1 MDVAGKSFAITNTT
15 PMPPWKTWILRLIF
29 LVIGKLGVPKKDQ
42 QNLVNLSFI
51 HFARW
56 VIIPRGGFPRL
67 SNAQPVESLNY
78 DYMLFCSNFNGS
90 WKQYIDAFSE
100 VIPGGM
106 NNIWR
111 WSVGYPGSQP
121 LTPFLAYIE
130 QNQYDNDY
138 YYNATPGASTT
149 DILRALDLQRKLT
162 AFVPAS
168 RGLSAVEFEPAFDR
182 FLASVQNDLATTGMD
197 TVAIAFDFSTETDVA
212 DADHDARP
220 AGRATAA

>member
-1 MDVAGKSFAITNTT
+1 MGTPLTLNAQRITLSTAGVPSMDVSGKSFAITNTT

-29 LVIGKLGVPKKDQ
+29 LVIGKLGVPKRDQ

-56 VIIPRGGFPRL
+56 VIIPRGKWPRL
-67 SNAQPVESLNY
+67 SDQQPRESLNY
-78 DYMLFCSNFNGS
+78 DYMLFASNFNGS

-121 LTPFLAYIE
+121 LTPFLAYIA

-149 DILRALDLQRKLT
+149 DILRALALPARLD
-162 AFVPAS
+162 AFIPAS
-168 RGLSAVEFEPAFDR
+168 RNLAPAAFESAFNI
-182 FLASVQNDLATTGMD
+182 FLASVQNDLAT
-197 TVAIAFDFSTETDVA
+197 
-212 DADHDARP
+212 
-220 AGRATAA
+220 